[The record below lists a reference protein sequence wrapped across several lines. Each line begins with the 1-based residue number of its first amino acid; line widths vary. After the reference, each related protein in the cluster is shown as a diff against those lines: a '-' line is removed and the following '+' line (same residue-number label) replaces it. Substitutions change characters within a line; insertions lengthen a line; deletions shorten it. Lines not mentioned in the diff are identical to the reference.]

1 MKKLLI
7 AIVGLIVISVGGY
20 IVFQET
26 VDRFNPL
33 LTKEYVYVELTDP
46 PKDDNGRFRYQ
57 LTGMNQDGDSKNV
70 SFTTST
76 VLDEGTYLKVLAKG
90 AYTEEWEMIKQED
103 LPVDL

>member
-7 AIVGLIVISVGGY
+7 ATFGLIVILVGGY

-26 VDRFNPL
+26 IDRFNPL
-33 LTKEYVYVELTDP
+33 LTKEYVYVEITNP

-57 LTGMNQDGDSKNV
+57 LTGMNEDGDSKNV
-70 SFTTST
+70 SFTSST

-90 AYTEEWEMIKQED
+90 AYAEAWEMIKQED